1 MAQRLHVLRAGKRAQ
16 FLSLGARVAKEKVTR
31 GMRARLGLAL
41 PLVAALIAAGCGGLG
56 SSNGSLCPAPT
67 LEPVTTPGGSGA
79 PVTSGFLIDRAC
91 TGDAK
96 RSPSYPWP
104 QLPMTALNTV
114 AGALTNL
121 DLRPGDSVFGTW
133 ISHNSNDMREI
144 FLPLSQVPKSA
155 AAEYPAAP
163 TLPKAPLNQLEC
175 NDYTAK
181 VRTYNAAAKEWQ
193 VKVNDIAQAAAAQDA
208 QTVATFIERT
218 QTAIRAA
225 SPVQDPVGTD
235 IYGGLAV
242 AGGVFGANP
251 GKHKLVLFSDMLA
264 LPILLVTLLG
274 IPSRVLVSSV
284 AALLRVPAVFTRTEI
299 DPALRRATPTAPYR
313 LLRNLR
319 DYFRPVLDRPARNLA
334 GAAAGLF
341 Y

>member
-1 MAQRLHVLRAGKRAQ
+1 
-16 FLSLGARVAKEKVTR
+16 
-31 GMRARLGLAL
+31 MRTRLGFAL
-41 PLVAALIAAGCGGLG
+41 PLIATLLVAGCGGLG
-56 SSNGSLCPAPT
+56 ASGTVCPGPT
-67 LEPVTTPGGSGA
+67 LEPVTTPAVAGA
-79 PVTSGFLIDRAC
+79 SVTYGFLIDRAY

-114 AGALTNL
+114 AGALTKL

-144 FLPLSQVPKSA
+144 FLPLSQVPRSSA
-155 AAEYPAAP
+155 TEYPAAVP
-163 TLPKAPLNQLEC
+163 LPKAPLNQLEC

-193 VKVNDIAQAAAAQDA
+193 TKVNEIAQRAAAEDA

-218 QTAIRAA
+218 QTAILAA
-225 SPVQDPVGTD
+225 LPVQDPVGTD

-251 GKHKLVLFSDMLA
+251 GKHKLVLFSDMTDTVGNPVRPDLA
-264 LPILLVTLLG
+264 QSDVVVGLYHRDDPSDQGKGQRDWETTFKTLNARTPVFLAW
-274 IPSRVLVSSV
+274 
-284 AALLRVPAVFTRTEI
+284 AATTSDKIVEQLKASGR
-299 DPALRRATPTAPYR
+299 
-313 LLRNLR
+313 
-319 DYFRPVLDRPARNLA
+319 
-334 GAAAGLF
+334 
-341 Y
+341 

>member
-1 MAQRLHVLRAGKRAQ
+1 MAKGIGVR
-16 FLSLGARVAKEKVTR
+16 LSLAV
-31 GMRARLGLAL
+31 
-41 PLVAALIAAGCGGLG
+41 PLVAALVAGACGGAG
-56 SSNGSLCPAPT
+56 SSGSVCPSPT
-67 LEPVTTPGGSGA
+67 LEPLTTPASPGA
-79 PVTSGFLIDRAC
+79 AVTYGFLIDRAY

-144 FLPLSQVPKSA
+144 FLPLSQVPKSS
-155 AAEYPAAP
+155 AAEYPVAP
-163 TLPKAPLNQLEC
+163 VPPKAPLNQLEC

-181 VRTYNAAAKEWQ
+181 VRTYNAAAKDWQ
-193 VKVNDIAQAAAAQDA
+193 TKVNAIAQAAAAQDA

-218 QTAIRAA
+218 QAQIRGA

-235 IYGGLAV
+235 IYGSLAV

-251 GKHKLVLFSDMLA
+251 GKHKLVLFSDMTDTVGNPIRPDLA
-264 LPILLVTLLG
+264 QSDVVVGLYHRDDPSDQGKGQRDWETTFKTLNARTPVFLPW
-274 IPSRVLVSSV
+274 
-284 AALLRVPAVFTRTEI
+284 AATTVDKIVEQLK
-299 DPALRRATPTAPYR
+299 ATGR
-313 LLRNLR
+313 
-319 DYFRPVLDRPARNLA
+319 
-334 GAAAGLF
+334 
-341 Y
+341 